1 MDFPVSDFTIQTFV
15 FNSFKRGFKS
25 IYHFVNVKIHLH
37 HLHVSGKTPGYPG
50 DFCNWKVGEN
60 QSGFFCLANRFFGFD
75 IYVLIKVIRLSVW
88 GTEDIKIG
96 GRNLT
101 NINFANIGMQ
111 IKFINTLKFY
121 QKSLVQLAQAATDNE
136 KMSIAKITQQF
147 LLQHIFL

>member
-1 MDFPVSDFTIQTFV
+1 M
-15 FNSFKRGFKS
+15 
-25 IYHFVNVKIHLH
+25 
-37 HLHVSGKTPGYPG
+37 
-50 DFCNWKVGEN
+50 
-60 QSGFFCLANRFFGFD
+60 
-75 IYVLIKVIRLSVW
+75 YVLIKVIRLSVW